1 MSYRPFHFARYSPLP
16 YDVSVTRF
24 VNSSPALSLLSFQ
37 FPSSNFSLLLL
48 SALLISI
55 VFACVFHPTAK
66 ERVLAALRYFLIL
79 VIFSMAL
86 AWLMYPFS
94 H

>member
-1 MSYRPFHFARYSPLP
+1 M
-16 YDVSVTRF
+16 TRF
-24 VNSSPALSLLSFQ
+24 TNCSLALSLLSFQ
-37 FPSSNFSLLLL
+37 FPSSNFSLLAL

-66 ERVLAALRYFLIL
+66 ERVLAAVRYFLVL
-79 VIFSMAL
+79 VIFSIAL

-94 H
+94 R

>member
-1 MSYRPFHFARYSPLP
+1 MNSPLP
-16 YDVSVTRF
+16 LPF
-24 VNSSPALSLLSFQ
+24 LSLQ

-48 SALLISI
+48 CALLISI

-66 ERVLAALRYFLIL
+66 QRVLAALRYFLIL
-79 VIFSMAL
+79 VVFSLAL

>member
-1 MSYRPFHFARYSPLP
+1 MNFPLALC
-16 YDVSVTRF
+16 S
-24 VNSSPALSLLSFQ
+24 LSLQ
-37 FPSSNFSLLLL
+37 FHSSNFSLLVL

-66 ERVLAALRYFLIL
+66 TRVLAAVRYFLIL
-79 VIFSMAL
+79 VIFSVAL

-94 H
+94 R

>member
-1 MSYRPFHFARYSPLP
+1 MP

-24 VNSSPALSLLSFQ
+24 MNSSPALSLLPFQ

-66 ERVLAALRYFLIL
+66 ERALAALRYFLIL
-79 VIFSMAL
+79 VLFSIAL